1 MSLQLITLATSL
13 LVGAFAF
20 GGILAFGLNQ
30 MPAPRMRAHRHARP
44 EHH

>member
-1 MSLQLITLATSL
+1 MSLQLITLAMSL
-13 LVGAFAF
+13 LAGVFVC

-44 EHH
+44 GHH